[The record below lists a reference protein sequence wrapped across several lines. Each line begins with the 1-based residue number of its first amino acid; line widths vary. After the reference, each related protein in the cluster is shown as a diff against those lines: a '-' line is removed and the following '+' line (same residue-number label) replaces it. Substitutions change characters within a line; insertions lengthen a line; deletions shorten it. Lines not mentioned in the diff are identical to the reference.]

1 MDENRSRDSLLW
13 LVAIAVFMQMLDTTI
28 VNTALPAM
36 AAGLGESP
44 LRMQAVVIAYALT
57 VAILIPA
64 SGWLADRFGTRR
76 VFVAAIVLFTLGS
89 LACAASR
96 DLSQIVLA
104 RIVQGLGGAM
114 LLPVGRLAVLRTFP
128 GADFLRAMSLVTMPG
143 LAGPLIGPA
152 LGGWLVEFA
161 SWHWIFLINLPMG
174 LAGLVWA
181 LRVMPDLRGAAPRRF
196 DLGGYGLLAAGMV
209 TILLA
214 LDGLPLGRGGV
225 AVLTGLFA
233 TGVAALALYVLHSRR
248 TAEPLFPRAL
258 FGLRLFRVGVAGN
271 LVSRL
276 GSSGMPLLIPLLLQ
290 VALGYPAAQAGLM
303 MIPVAAASIFIKRP
317 AVRLIGRYGYR
328 RVLIVNTLCVGLA
341 IASFG
346 LIGPQPPVWALVVQ
360 FAVFGAF
367 NSLQFTAMN
376 TVALRDLEGA
386 LASSGN
392 SVLSMVMMLS
402 MSFGVAIA
410 GGLLAALTG
419 PRSLFGPMPVLT
431 GFQITFVC
439 LGVLSLLSALIFRRL
454 EEPASVGGAIV
465 PAVERGTIGS
475 S

>member
-1 MDENRSRDSLLW
+1 MDRTIPRDSLLW

-64 SGWLADRFGTRR
+64 SGWLADRLGTRR
-76 VFVAAIVLFTLGS
+76 VFIAAIALFTLGS
-89 LACAASR
+89 LACALSR
-96 DLSQIVLA
+96 NLTQIVLA

-114 LLPVGRLAVLRTFP
+114 LLPVGRLAVLRMFP
-128 GADFLRAMSLVTMPG
+128 GAGFLRAMSLVTMPG
-143 LAGPLIGPA
+143 LAGPLVGPA
-152 LGGWLVEFA
+152 LGGWLVDFA
-161 SWHWIFLINLPMG
+161 SWHWIFLINLPIG

-181 LRVMPDLRGAAPRRF
+181 LRVMPDLRGDGARRF
-196 DLGGYGLLAAGMV
+196 DLGGYALLAIGMV
-209 TILLA
+209 AILLA
-214 LDGLPLGRGGV
+214 LDGLPLRRGGL
-225 AVLTGLFA
+225 AALGGLFA
-233 TGVAALALYVLHSRR
+233 AGTAALALYVLRSRR
-248 TAEPLFPRAL
+248 VAEPLFAPAL
-258 FGLRLFRVGVAGN
+258 FGVRLFRVGVAGN

-328 RVLIVNTLCVGLA
+328 RVLIVNTLCVGLS

-346 LIGPQPPVWALVVQ
+346 LIGPQPPPWLLVVQ
-360 FAVFGAF
+360 FSVFGAF

-376 TVALRDLEGA
+376 TVALRDLQGG

-410 GGLLAALTG
+410 GGLLAAFTG
-419 PRSLFGPMPVLT
+419 PRALLGPLPVLT

-439 LGVLSLLSALIFRRL
+439 LGVLSLLSALIFWRL
-454 EEPASVGGAIV
+454 EEPADAAAAAASAEEGAV
-465 PAVERGTIGS
+465 PTR
-475 S
+475 

>member
-1 MDENRSRDSLLW
+1 MDEKQPRDALLW

-44 LRMQAVVIAYALT
+44 LRMQAVVIAYSLT

-76 VFVAAIVLFTLGS
+76 VFLAAIVLFTLGS
-89 LACAASR
+89 LGCALSR
-96 DLSQIVLA
+96 DLAQIVLA

-128 GADFLRAMSLVTMPG
+128 GAGFLRAMSLVTMPG

-174 LAGLVWA
+174 LAGLLWA
-181 LRVMPDLRGAAPRRF
+181 LRVMPDLRGASARF
-196 DLGGYGLLAAGMV
+196 DLAGYGLLAVGMV
-209 TILLA
+209 AVLLA
-214 LDGLPLGRGGV
+214 LDGLPLRRGGSV
-225 AVLTGLFA
+225 VLTVLFFVGLGA
-233 TGVAALALYVLHSRR
+233 IGAYVARSRR
-248 TAEPLFPRAL
+248 IAEPLFPLAL
-258 FGLRLFRVGVAGN
+258 FDVRLFRVGVAGN

-276 GSSGMPLLIPLLLQ
+276 GSSGMPFLIPLLLQ

-328 RVLIVNTLCVGLA
+328 RVLVVNTVCVGLT

-346 LIGPQPPVWALVVQ
+346 LIGPQTPLWGLVLQ
-360 FAVFGAF
+360 FALFGAF

-376 TVALRDLEGA
+376 TVALRDLKGS

-410 GGLLAALTG
+410 SGLLAVLTG
-419 PRSLFGPMPVLT
+419 PGALFGAMPVLA

-439 LGVLSLLSALIFRRL
+439 IGVLSLLSATIFRRL
-454 EEPASVGGAIV
+454 EEP
-465 PAVERGTIGS
+465 PAATVAAAATADRETTG
-475 S
+475 